1 MQRKISFK
9 LPNGSRVPAIEDL
22 EDGYTYDCF
31 LEYKG
36 KPVMV
41 SINDYGVRL
50 EWDSN
55 PDPRKTGRTVITNIV
70 PDKLFGKLDRLR
82 PKHIRLV
89 LSMLDASGLDG
100 KTISSE
106 IVNEMYEEWL
116 RLGQP

>member
-1 MQRKISFK
+1 MRKISFK
-9 LPNGSRVPAIEDL
+9 LKNGSRVPAIEDL

-36 KPVMV
+36 KQVMV

-55 PDPRKTGRTVITNIV
+55 PDPRKTGKVVMTNIF
-70 PDKLFGKLDRLR
+70 PEKLFGKLDRLR
-82 PKHIRLV
+82 PKHLRLV
-89 LSMLDASGLDG
+89 LNMLDVNGLDG
-100 KTISSE
+100 KTISSKE
-106 IVNEMYEEWL
+106 VTEMYDEWL